1 MTRPD
6 HPSVPA
12 RIGHAL
18 TDPDRDGRTARFAV
32 TSISDDGQVA
42 YVRYEGH
49 QFHRP
54 VAAAVGGEP
63 DAGDH
68 ITPLCRRDRD
78 QPVFPLPLS
87 QFRAVRLVRWNGA
100 EIATVEGVIRYLI
113 SNYADA
119 AGRRLTTEFLRGLM
133 RAVSDH
139 NPVVAEAIRMGSFC
153 HHPGDQIARALGFI
167 ALDDEDVEPEDDG
180 H

>member
-6 HPSVPA
+6 HPVGPP

-32 TSISDDGQVA
+32 TSISDDDRVV

-49 QFHRP
+49 QSHRP
-54 VAAAVGGEP
+54 AAAAGEP
-63 DAGDH
+63 DVGDPV
-68 ITPLCRRDRD
+68 TLLCRRDQD
-78 QPVFPLPLS
+78 QPVFPMPRS
-87 QFRAVRLVRWNGA
+87 QFRAVRLVRWSGA

-113 SNYADA
+113 SNYVDA
-119 AGRRLTTEFLRGLM
+119 VGRRLTTDFLRGLV
-133 RAVSDH
+133 RGVRED

-153 HHPGDQIARALGFI
+153 HYPGDQIAQALGFI
-167 ALDDEDVEPEDDG
+167 ALDDEDVEPEDDDD
-180 H
+180 